1 MGMGQNLSHWH
12 KIPVTIYFRAGY
24 QGFDS
29 WPYKNIPIFILIFEI
44 VYKPHQLTVGGCGY
58 KSWPDSVVQIPMKTH
73 HIMMRRDILSP
84 VSLLLSSILE
94 VILTHIHIY
103 IYPVYQPLV
112 INVAME
118 NHRF

>member
-12 KIPVTIYFRAGY
+12 KIPATIYFRAGY

-29 WPYKNIPIFILIFEI
+29 WPYKNIPIFILIFQI

-73 HIMMRRDILSP
+73 HIMMRRDIYHQFLCYS
-84 VSLLLSSILE
+84 
-94 VILTHIHIY
+94 H
-103 IYPVYQPLV
+103 QFW
-112 INVAME
+112 
-118 NHRF
+118 R